1 MASYLELK
9 AQAEKLLQQAEDLR
23 QQEVAEVIKEI
34 KAKMAE
40 YGITT
45 ADLGASSKKAASK
58 ASPVVKYRGP
68 NGEEWSGRGRSPVWM
83 KEALEQGKSKEDF
96 AV

>member
-1 MASYLELK
+1 MATYLELK

-23 QQEVAEVIKEI
+23 QQEIADVIKEI

-40 YGITT
+40 YGITA
-45 ADLGASSKKAASK
+45 ADLGSSSKKSTSK
-58 ASPVVKYRGP
+58 ASPAVKYRGP
-68 NGEEWSGRGRSPVWM
+68 NGETWSGRGRSPVWL